1 LRDKM
6 THIKVTVKQVGN
18 KHKREF
24 RLGPHATIADL
35 LKELDH
41 NRETIVVRRNGK
53 IVVEEE
59 RLADGDLI
67 EILPIVTGG

>member
-1 LRDKM
+1 M
-6 THIKVTVKQVGN
+6 TCIKIVVKQVG
-18 KHKREF
+18 KRHKREL
-24 RLGPHATIADL
+24 RLAPHATIADL
-35 LKELDH
+35 LRKLDQ

-59 RLADGDLI
+59 RLSDGDLI

>member
-1 LRDKM
+1 M
-6 THIKVTVKQVGN
+6 AYIKVTVKQIS
-18 KHKREF
+18 KKLKLEL
-24 RLGPHATIADL
+24 RLGSHATIVDL

-53 IVVEEE
+53 IVAEEE

>member
-1 LRDKM
+1 M
-6 THIKVTVKQVGN
+6 TQIKVTVKQVGK
-18 KHKREF
+18 KHKREL

-35 LKELDH
+35 LKELGH

>member
-1 LRDKM
+1 M
-6 THIKVTVKQVGN
+6 TQIKVTVKQVG
-18 KHKREF
+18 KRYKREL
-24 RLGPHATIADL
+24 RLGPRATIADL
-35 LKELDH
+35 LKELGQI
-41 NRETIVVRRNGK
+41 RETIVVRRNGK

>member
-1 LRDKM
+1 M
-6 THIKVTVKQVGN
+6 THIKVTVKQVG
-18 KHKREF
+18 KKLKREL
-24 RLGPHATIADL
+24 RLGSHATIADL
-35 LKELDH
+35 LKELGH

-53 IVVEEE
+53 IVAEEE